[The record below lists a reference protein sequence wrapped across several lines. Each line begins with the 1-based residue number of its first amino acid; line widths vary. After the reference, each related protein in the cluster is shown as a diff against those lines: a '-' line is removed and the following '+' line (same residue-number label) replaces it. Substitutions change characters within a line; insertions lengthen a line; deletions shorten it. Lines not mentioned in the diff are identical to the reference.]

1 VTGVVKVH
9 QLADAYTVLG
19 EGEVVG
25 HINVM
30 EDLFPI
36 R

>member
-1 VTGVVKVH
+1 MTGEVEVH

-30 EDLFPI
+30 EDLFPE